1 MEIFNL
7 DSLFEIF
14 IGTFY
19 ATVLSVMGFVVL
31 VSLVMYMIN
40 FFTGR
45 AKRKTALIDK
55 HVVVTGGSSGIGK
68 SIAIQAAARGA
79 NVTIIARNQS
89 RLNAA
94 KQEVLNACIQNSKD
108 QTISQTINAVSL
120 DVMGDYETVEKVF
133 KNIEEDSGPVFMLV
147 NCAGS
152 SICARFEDTALDDFK
167 YMMDLNFKGTVQP
180 TKSVVAGMKARS
192 SGHIIITASQAA
204 LLGIYG
210 YTAYSSSKFALR
222 GFAESL
228 YMELKP
234 FNVGVTLSLPPDTDT
249 PGFAVEEQTKLPETR
264 LICQSSGLIS
274 SDVVAAQ
281 MLDDAIMGSFFSTVG
296 FEGNIMKILCCGM
309 SPFTSVIELILQ
321 VTLMGILRLIGVG
334 YLLSFETII
343 RKCMKSRNQAK
354 KNWLEQEE

>member
-167 YMMDLNFKGTVQP
+167 
-180 TKSVVAGMKARS
+180 
-192 SGHIIITASQAA
+192 
-204 LLGIYG
+204 
-210 YTAYSSSKFALR
+210 
-222 GFAESL
+222 
-228 YMELKP
+228 LKP